1 MSRRLVALP
10 VLLCFVG
17 LCSEARGQSVGSE
30 YRCGPAE
37 KPDQWPDYGGTPD
50 ITLSPELGMSVQEV
64 EEALASVVAAD
75 FATRVEAA
83 AQIARDATGSEQSFR
98 EVLWSN
104 HGARNTEIKTAMKEA
119 RRRMDRKGDDAEGGL
134 LGALLEMDPN
144 DTETGAGT
152 RAATRVMTLLVAL
165 SKLNTMAGYKVMLDF
180 SLRHAGAFRREI
192 GDMLVSVGFDALPA
206 LVYGRGSKD
215 QELHMFA
222 VKWIRDMGNPLLGE
236 QITGIENPRRLAQ
249 LLEAYA
255 SVREMDA
262 VDVTVSLTNHDSI
275 FVRNAARKCLE
286 VYGANAKWQIR
297 RTYENTFSREP
308 SAESSF
314 EQWRAEIYRHYDQ
327 ARIAPEMG
335 LFEQGLDLAR
345 SGDLEGMAARYAE
358 VLRNEPMFPRRH
370 EMAAGFIELAA
381 LRERQERLDGA
392 REATLL
398 ALRVARHGSEEHGR
412 AQARLKWIEAEVNR
426 KAGAVDPVLYAR
438 IAEMDP
444 DHGEAAS
451 LAQELAIDDPRLRN
465 LGRKAVLISLF
476 VFLTAILVIRRIG
489 MLGRRRGGGARE

>member
-1 MSRRLVALP
+1 MLI
-10 VLLCFVG
+10 G
-17 LCSEARGQSVGSE
+17 LCLVLVCTVARGQSVGSE

-64 EEALASVVAAD
+64 EEVLARVASAD

-83 AQIARDATGSEQSFR
+83 TEIARDATGSEQAFR

-104 HGARNTEIKTAMKEA
+104 HGARNTQIKTAMKEA
-119 RRRMDRKGDDAEGGL
+119 RRRLDRKGDAAEGGL
-134 LGALLEMDPN
+134 LGSLLEMDPT
-144 DTETGAGT
+144 DTESGAGT

-165 SKLNTMAGYKVMLDF
+165 SKLNTMAAYKVMLDF
-180 SLRHAGAFRREI
+180 SLRHAGAFRREV
-192 GDMLVSVGFDALPA
+192 GDMLVAAGFDALPA
-206 LVYGRGSKD
+206 LVYGRGSKN

-262 VDVTVSLTNHDSI
+262 IDVTVSLTNHDSI

-308 SAESSF
+308 PDDSSF

-335 LFEQGLDLAR
+335 LFKQGLDLAER
-345 SGDLEGMAARYAE
+345 GDLEGMAAKFAE
-358 VLRNEPMFPRRH
+358 VLRDEPMFPRRH
-370 EMAAGFIELAA
+370 EMATGFLELAA
-381 LRERQERLDGA
+381 LREEQEALDTA
-392 REATLL
+392 RDATLL
-398 ALRVARHGSEEHGR
+398 ALRVAQPGSPEHGR

-451 LAQELAIDDPRLRN
+451 LARELAVDDPRMRN
-465 LGRKAVLISLF
+465 LGRKAVMISLL
-476 VFLTAILVIRRIG
+476 VFLAAILVIRRTG
-489 MLGRRRGGGARE
+489 LLGRRERNDVTE